1 MLSPPANL
9 VHMVRQG
16 GFLPVTAGNPRPY
29 GMPPYATLLSDDDI
43 AQVLTHLRS
52 SWGQRGAPVSTLEVS
67 RYRGTAAR

>member
-1 MLSPPANL
+1 
-9 VHMVRQG
+9 
-16 GFLPVTAGNPRPY
+16 
-29 GMPPYATLLSDDDI
+29 MPPFATVLSDDDV